1 MKKPTAVLAALGLT
15 VVGVVSA
22 APAQAAVTTPSI
34 PRTVTATKTTNSA
47 TLKWSPPAS
56 TGGAVINAYR
66 VSRSGGYEK
75 LVYGYTRSF
84 QFTGLKTLTA
94 YNLFVQA
101 RNAKGLG
108 PAAKV
113 YVRIEPAAK
122 SYPDCATLN
131 RVYPHGVAKS
141 SSVRD
146 STSGT
151 PVTTFWIQPA
161 AYIVNDGPHKAN
173 TKTDYD
179 LDRDN
184 DGIACEK
191 A

>member
-1 MKKPTAVLAALGLT
+1 MKKPIAVLAALGLT
-15 VVGVVSA
+15 AVGLVSA
-22 APAQAAVTTPSI
+22 VPAHAAVTTPSI
-34 PRTVTATKTTNSA
+34 PRAVTATKTTNSA

-84 QFTGLKTLTA
+84 QFTGLRTLTA

-122 SYPDCATLN
+122 SYANCAALN
-131 RVYPHGVAKS
+131 RVYRHGVATS
-141 SSVRD
+141 GATDR
-146 STSGT
+146 TSGT

-161 AYIVNDGPHKAN
+161 AYVVNDGPHRAN
-173 TKTDYD
+173 TNTDYD

>member
-1 MKKPTAVLAALGLT
+1 MKKPIAVLAALGLT
-15 VVGVVSA
+15 AAGLVSA
-22 APAQAAVTTPSI
+22 VPAQAAVVTTPSI
-34 PRTVTATKTTNSA
+34 PRTVTATKTTSSA
-47 TLKWSPPAS
+47 TLKWAAPTSN
-56 TGGAVINAYR
+56 GGAVINAYR

-75 LVYGYTRSF
+75 LVYGHIRSF
-84 QFTGLKTLTA
+84 QFTGLTTLTA
-94 YNLFVQA
+94 YNLYVQA

-131 RVYPHGVAKS
+131 KVYPHGVAKS
-141 SSVRD
+141 GAVD
-146 STSGT
+146 KTSGK
-151 PVTTFWIQPA
+151 PVTTFWVQNA
-161 AYIVNDGPHKAN
+161 AYSVNDGPHQSG

-184 DGIACEK
+184 DGISCEK

>member
-1 MKKPTAVLAALGLT
+1 MTKPIAVLAALGLT
-15 VVGVVSA
+15 AAGLVSA
-22 APAQAAVTTPSI
+22 VPAQAAVTVPSI
-34 PRTVTATKTTNSA
+34 PRSVTASKTTSSA
-47 TLKWSPPAS
+47 TLKWSPPSS
-56 TGGAVINAYR
+56 TGGAAINAYR

-122 SYPDCATLN
+122 TYANCTALN
-131 RVYPHGVAKS
+131 KVYPHGVAKS
-141 SSVRD
+141 STVKD
-146 STSGT
+146 ATSST
-151 PVTTFWIQPA
+151 PVTTFWAQPA
-161 AYIVNDGPHKAN
+161 AYNIN
-173 TKTDYD
+173 TKS
-179 LDRDN
+179 DRDK